1 MSQVSQVSERL
12 ATRRASC
19 DWNRRTVNY
28 HRGHMKRAVTPV
40 GTCCVVSSEITL
52 WTEKLIT
59 YTSSGEPLNIPS
71 SVHSASSFSSE
82 HGSSSLYGRSTPSQS
97 GSYFLSRYGSRT
109 LYSGSSL
116 GGSSGPSSLTSALT
130 TYSLATQQQRSPL
143 NQVPESNYGSQI
155 SRRAAGLLGF
165 HQVGD
170 VVTIQLAASN
180 DSTIFGIVV
189 GHNAEDVRCLL
200 IRKPVLDT
208 HLRSHDVARL
218 YSWPEP
224 SLDGLQIRSSR
235 NTPITAEP
243 SLPYSNNRPEAFPVP
258 AFVDYNTTF
267 NISNLTS
274 LAGIAKVAQVGFPAL
289 GTVMSDWK
297 RVIREK
303 LEEVNRSLI
312 SSRRPD
318 SLSDSTEMPSELKV
332 LLIRGDLY
340 AAERYLDRFP
350 WRDRHTDMIND
361 AWIQELLEMGHS
373 KSNVAELLMG
383 QVNDS
388 PWIYLDLPPVEYS
401 VIKEDWHNPGCP
413 HHETTFES
421 TKTTSEEKGGF
432 PNENRHVKVS
442 YNAEWELE
450 SISPGFFPEQE
461 SSQVIGLGRM
471 AETVDDLFRAA
482 SCLQDQKVCCD
493 SFSILVRPFDTNHAE
508 LTRVSFKYII
518 QIRSALLGSDDS
530 VFNGRP
536 STFDPCLICE
546 RNNQSHMCDSRRP
559 CLRCRVF
566 KLPCE
571 EGERLGDQEPTR
583 LPIDWRILSVT
594 RANIVQNVGSIARKL
609 LSEFKIHPGS
619 FPVNIVGPNEEE
631 EDYIMA
637 CLATQLL
644 STGLLSYLQAHVSP
658 LKPSFLY
665 CDIEQISLMGAHQT
679 ETSPMITARPFT
691 LTCMDEMLQR
701 NVPVFEFKPRNSGRY
716 PGHIWGPGCYLT
728 RSPEKVKSSAE
739 NDVFMQDAIL
749 GTEEAD
755 PLQDDNSPGTTSLH
769 DSKSPMRDIYGI
781 RIGGGTIMASTEQS
795 NLYHFY
801 PTASSIYG
809 ENSLRPFR
817 QDQRIMIGAF
827 YTIHHAC
834 TNDERARYRECDRYP
849 STLGGHPSSWESTQR
864 QLGLQGGQYVVGQY
878 AHVWNKIPGTTIKKY
893 QLSKPSPFTVPFLE
907 AFWGLQ
913 VSFCTRVARR
923 VRMRKLLADVILAY
937 ISIRLTLPVEWSG
950 LKQAG
955 VIEVLRGEDDLQER
969 FGRRSGQDTGNLSVA
984 WPVPKKEFRSL
995 RIPRTKES
1003 SWAKIL
1009 ADSEDCATF
1018 AYITSEC
1025 LEAEEIQCHGLHTAW
1040 QNKTSVLCTAVSP
1053 HQSSI
1058 GEEDAALDRA
1068 LQFKDGDRYYIGDPE
1083 QYHQLRV
1090 DYVWGW
1096 NTCKLRFHPSKIG
1109 VPIWRRLTQRHLHR
1123 RIREKQDDE
1132 SPARAVLVLTAER

>member
-1 MSQVSQVSERL
+1 
-12 ATRRASC
+12 
-19 DWNRRTVNY
+19 
-28 HRGHMKRAVTPV
+28 
-40 GTCCVVSSEITL
+40 
-52 WTEKLIT
+52 
-59 YTSSGEPLNIPS
+59 
-71 SVHSASSFSSE
+71 
-82 HGSSSLYGRSTPSQS
+82 
-97 GSYFLSRYGSRT
+97 
-109 LYSGSSL
+109 
-116 GGSSGPSSLTSALT
+116 
-130 TYSLATQQQRSPL
+130 
-143 NQVPESNYGSQI
+143 
-155 SRRAAGLLGF
+155 
-165 HQVGD
+165 
-170 VVTIQLAASN
+170 
-180 DSTIFGIVV
+180 
-189 GHNAEDVRCLL
+189 
-200 IRKPVLDT
+200 
-208 HLRSHDVARL
+208 
-218 YSWPEP
+218 
-224 SLDGLQIRSSR
+224 
-235 NTPITAEP
+235 
-243 SLPYSNNRPEAFPVP
+243 
-258 AFVDYNTTF
+258 
-267 NISNLTS
+267 
-274 LAGIAKVAQVGFPAL
+274 
-289 GTVMSDWK
+289 
-297 RVIREK
+297 
-303 LEEVNRSLI
+303 
-312 SSRRPD
+312 
-318 SLSDSTEMPSELKV
+318 
-332 LLIRGDLY
+332 
-340 AAERYLDRFP
+340 
-350 WRDRHTDMIND
+350 
-361 AWIQELLEMGHS
+361 
-373 KSNVAELLMG
+373 
-383 QVNDS
+383 
-388 PWIYLDLPPVEYS
+388 
-401 VIKEDWHNPGCP
+401 
-413 HHETTFES
+413 
-421 TKTTSEEKGGF
+421 
-432 PNENRHVKVS
+432 
-442 YNAEWELE
+442 
-450 SISPGFFPEQE
+450 
-461 SSQVIGLGRM
+461 M

-482 SCLQDQKVCCD
+482 SCLQNQKICCD
-493 SFSILVRPFDTNHAE
+493 NFSILVRPFDTNHAE

-530 VFNGRP
+530 VFNGRS
-536 STFDPCLICE
+536 STFDPCIICE

-571 EGERLGDQEPTR
+571 EGEHLGDQGPTR

-658 LKPSFLY
+658 LKPSFLD
-665 CDIEQISLMGAHQT
+665 CDIEKISLMRAHQT
-679 ETSPMITARPFT
+679 DTSPMITARPFT

-701 NVPVFEFKPRNSGRY
+701 KVLVFEFKPRYVQVLEDAPKLHLSEN
-716 PGHIWGPGCYLT
+716 PEDILDTWGPGCYLT

-739 NDVFMQDAIL
+739 NDVFMQDAIP
-749 GTEEAD
+749 GTEAAD

-769 DSKSPMRDIYGI
+769 DSNSPMRDIYGI
-781 RIGGGTIMASTEQS
+781 RVGGGTIMASTEQS
-795 NLYHFY
+795 NFYHFY
-801 PTASSIYG
+801 PTTSSIYG

-834 TNDERARYRECDRYP
+834 TNDERARYRECDRYL
-849 STLGGHPSSWESTQR
+849 STLGAHPSSWESTQH

-878 AHVWNKIPGTTIKKY
+878 AYVWNKIPGTTIKKY

-913 VSFCTRVARR
+913 VSFCTGVARR

-937 ISIRLTLPVEWSG
+937 ISIQLTIPVEWSG

-955 VIEVLRGEDDLQER
+955 VTEVLRGEDDLQEW
-969 FGRRSGQDTGNLSVA
+969 FGRRSGQEQTYLEQTMRGILELLRPTGIDSTGNLSVA

-995 RIPRTKES
+995 RIPCTKES

-1025 LEAEEIQCHGLHTAW
+1025 LEADGIQCHGLHTAW

-1090 DYVWGW
+1090 DYVWGG

-1132 SPARAVLVLTAER
+1132 SPARAVLVLTAERCS